1 MHFILSMNV
10 KFPIYACHL
19 SLLPSG
25 FPLYWSLSWILLVS
39 HCPLPMPSPIALES
53 VLSTASYSKPSALTA
68 PALSLSLS
76 LRFLELLLNEI
87 QAIRSVLML
96 YSFVSHH
103 KRGDTEDI
111 HHSKRY
117 RRQSWHTQY
126 SVHSRDCDT
135 IIMSFFL
142 VLPLK
147 SHYPRYPSSSPLPL
161 PLIKYWAL
169 YVHQYGKLMYDKIH
183 VLRYVRLGID
193 EGRLTYG

>member
-1 MHFILSMNV
+1 MPVTCLSYPLA
-10 KFPIYACHL
+10 FLYIGHL
-19 SLLPSG
+19 VGS
-25 FPLYWSLSWILLVS
+25 YW
-39 HCPLPMPSPIALES
+39 SPIALES
-53 VLSTASYSKPSALTA
+53 VLSTASYSKPSALTVLA
-68 PALSLSLS
+68 LSLS

-87 QAIRSVLML
+87 QALRSVLML

-161 PLIKYWAL
+161 PFIKYWAL

-183 VLRYVRLGID
+183 VLRYVQLGID